1 MSEHAEGQR
10 PQLRLLRDDQ
20 QQTGSPIP
28 ALPSSL
34 RATPTPAGNLPF
46 PFATFVGR
54 PAELERTAG
63 LMTAN
68 RLLTVTGSGGC
79 GKTRLAIELARRLQ
93 EQFSNGTWFVDLGPL
108 RAGDHVLTEIAAAL
122 GVEEPER
129 GRTLAEAVVSYL
141 SSGSFLVVLD
151 NCEHVTAAAS
161 SAATAML
168 AGAAGLRILAT
179 SREPLAV
186 PGEVTWRIPELDS
199 DDAVALFVER
209 ARQASPD
216 ISLNSEGQLAEIRG
230 ICQRLDGLPL
240 AIELAAARVRTLPL
254 PRIAAML
261 SERLDLLSEASGSA
275 LPRHATLR
283 ASFEWSYELLPDGE
297 RELLAQLAVFGG
309 GFWIDDALSVCP
321 DATVPALA
329 RLADRN
335 LLIMGEDRDGER
347 RYRMLQTVRELAAEC
362 RAEGARKLVSIRRRH
377 AEHYLALAETAEPHL
392 SGRLQ
397 DEWLV
402 RLAADYD
409 NLRTAL
415 AWCRDE
421 PVPELCARLAAAL
434 TPYWLERSQWSECR
448 LWLEAAASPGP
459 LPAALRARVNNR
471 RCYLE
476 IWAGNPAL
484 VPGLCAE
491 SLSLLAGLGE
501 PVEEGRAHGFLGL
514 VLDYGQGPEAARPHM
529 ERAFHLMRA
538 GGDDWGLAMGLAF
551 FADSRLFQADPG
563 EPRRMLDEAIEI
575 ATSAGDR
582 RTLRLALSMAAL
594 AAVTQ
599 GRLGEASKRA
609 QRAADSARQAGHA
622 GALIGAMF
630 AQAWTMLLQG
640 SCDAASAMAG
650 ECYTLA
656 RDSGEGG
663 EGLALWL
670 QAEATLAQ
678 ADPVRA
684 GELLIQAREL
694 TAGDGVF
701 AALPVLATARAL
713 LAAGDRGAAAAAA
726 SDAATMARDTGRV
739 WILGRV
745 HLLQARLEDDPITA
759 EAHVLSAIALCRDA
773 GDTLGLV
780 DALELLGTLA
790 ADRGADAEAL
800 RLWAAAAAAR
810 ARIGYARQASASVSQ
825 QLDELLGSPT
835 ADNVPIAWSQ
845 GERLSIE
852 EALAY
857 ASRGHVRRRRPATGW
872 ASLTPTELEVTRL
885 VARHLL
891 NPEIAQLLFVSRA
904 TVKTHLVHIFAKL
917 GLRSRSELAAEAIRR
932 GLA

>member
-1 MSEHAEGQR
+1 MSEQAGGRR
-10 PQLRLLRDDQ
+10 PQLRLLTDQ
-20 QQTGSPIP
+20 NRTGLPIP
-28 ALPSSL
+28 VVPDSS
-34 RATPTPAGNLPF
+34 REGPTHAGNLPF
-46 PFATFVGR
+46 PLASFVGR
-54 PAELERTAG
+54 SAELKRTAALLAG
-63 LMTAN
+63 N
-68 RLLTVTGSGGC
+68 RLLTITGSGGC
-79 GKTRLAIELARRLQ
+79 GKTRLAIELARRVRG
-93 EQFSNGTWFVDLGPL
+93 QFAGGAWFVDLEPL
-108 RAGDHVLTEIAAAL
+108 RASDYVLSEIAAAL

-141 SSGSFLVVLD
+141 SSGRFLVVLD

-161 SAATAML
+161 SAAAAML

-179 SREPLAV
+179 SREPLAL

-199 DDAVALFVER
+199 DAAVALFVQR
-209 ARQASPD
+209 AGQASPD
-216 ISLNSEGQLAEIRG
+216 ISLDSERQLAAIRG

-240 AIELAAARVRTLPL
+240 AIELAAARVRTLSL

-261 SERLDLLSEASGSA
+261 RERFDLLSAASGTA

-283 ASFEWSYELLPDGE
+283 ASFEWSYELLSSGE
-297 RELLAQLAVFGG
+297 RELLAQLAVFAG
-309 GFWIDDALSVCP
+309 GFGIDDALTVCP
-321 DATVPALA
+321 DATVPALV

-335 LLIMGEDRDGER
+335 LLIMRDDRDGER
-347 RYRMLQTVRELAAEC
+347 RYRMLQTVRELAAERLAEDAC
-362 RAEGARKLVSIRRRH
+362 RLARIRRRH

-397 DEWLV
+397 DEWLT

-409 NLRTAL
+409 NLRAAL

-448 LWLEAAASPGP
+448 LWLEAAASAGP
-459 LPAALRARVNNR
+459 IPAPLRARVNNG

-484 VPGLCAE
+484 VPGLATE
-491 SLSLLAGLGE
+491 SLTLLAGLDKPAE
-501 PVEEGRAHGFLGL
+501 VGRAHGVLGF
-514 VLDYGQGPEAARPHM
+514 VLAYGQGPEAARPHM
-529 ERAFHLMRA
+529 ERAFQLMRA

-551 FADSRLFQADPG
+551 YADSRLFQADPG

-582 RTLRLALSMAAL
+582 RTLRLALGMAAQ

-599 GRLGEASKRA
+599 GRLAEASRRA
-609 QRAADSARQAGHA
+609 QRAANSARQAGHT
-622 GALIGAMF
+622 GVLVGAMF
-630 AQAWTMLLQG
+630 VQAWIMLLQG
-640 SCDAASAMAG
+640 SWDAASTIAQ
-650 ECYTLA
+650 ECYALG

-670 QAEATLAQ
+670 QAEAALAQ

-684 GELLIQAREL
+684 RQLLTDTREL
-694 TAGDGVF
+694 AAEDRIF
-701 AALPVLATARAL
+701 ASLPVLATARAL
-713 LAAGDRGAAAAAA
+713 FAAGDRDAAAAAA
-726 SDAATMARDTGRV
+726 SDAATMARDTGRI

-745 HLLQARLEDDPITA
+745 YLIQARLEVDPIMA
-759 EAHVLSAIALCRDA
+759 EAHVHAAVGLCRDS

-780 DALELLGTLA
+780 DALELLGALA
-790 ADRGADAEAL
+790 ADRGADEEAL
-800 RLWAAAAAAR
+800 RLWAAASAAR
-810 ARIGYARQASASVSQ
+810 ARLGYARPPSGAVSHR
-825 QLDELLGSPT
+825 LDHLSGSQT
-835 ADNVPIAWSQ
+835 ADSVPVAWSQ

-857 ASRGHVRRRRPATGW
+857 ASRGHGRRRRPARGW
-872 ASLTPTELEVTRL
+872 ASLTPAELDVARL
-885 VARHLL
+885 VARHLP

-904 TVKTHLVHIFAKL
+904 TVKTHLGHIFAKL
-917 GLRSRSELAAEAIRR
+917 GIRSRSELAAEAIRR